1 MKHGKCTNEGIECVV
16 SDKQSLEK
24 YFKEIGDAQL
34 LTPEEEIELARRI
47 KQGDEVALKKL
58 VSANLRFVVSV
69 AKSYQNHGLSLEDL
83 INEGNL
89 GLIKAAYRF
98 DETRGF
104 KFISYAVWWIRQAI
118 LQAIAE
124 KTRMIRLPLN
134 RVGTLTKISKVYSKL
149 EQEFERAPT
158 NDELADVLEIDS
170 DDISN
175 TIKKASRV
183 VSIDSPVSANSDS
196 RMIDLIQDNEGSKPD
211 ADLMDESL
219 RDEVRHLL
227 DGLTQRESQ
236 ILILYFGLDGK
247 KPRTLEEVGTE
258 FRLTRERIRQIKENA
273 LKKLRHNSRSK
284 VLLQYLG

>member
-1 MKHGKCTNEGIECVV
+1 MNK
-16 SDKQSLEK
+16 KQSLDT
-24 YFKEIGDAQL
+24 YYREIGEVKL
-34 LTPEEEIELARRI
+34 LSPDEEIDLARRI
-47 KQGDEVALKKL
+47 KQNDQAALKKL
-58 VSANLRFVVSV
+58 VSSNLRFVVSV

-89 GLIKAAYRF
+89 GLVKAAHRF

-149 EQEFERAPT
+149 EQEFERTPT
-158 NDELADVLEIDS
+158 NEEIASILDIDS

-183 VSIDSPVSANSDS
+183 TSLDSPIISNSNS
-196 RMIDLIQDNEGSKPD
+196 RLIDIIEDQDELKPD
-211 ADLMDESL
+211 SELIEESL
-219 RDEVRHLL
+219 RDEVIHILK
-227 DGLTQRESQ
+227 GLTSRESK
-236 ILILYFGLDGK
+236 ILKLYFGLDGE
-247 KPRTLEEVGTE
+247 KPRTLEEVGME
-258 FRLTRERIRQIKENA
+258 FRLTRERIRQIKEKA
-273 LKKLRHNSRSK
+273 LKKLRRSSRSK
-284 VLLQYLG
+284 VLRQYLG

>member
-1 MKHGKCTNEGIECVV
+1 LNK
-16 SDKQSLEK
+16 KQSLES
-24 YFKEIGDAQL
+24 YYREIGEVKL

-47 KQGDEVALKKL
+47 KQNDQKALKKL

-134 RVGTLTKISKVYSKL
+134 RVSTLTKISKVYSKL
-149 EQEFERAPT
+149 EQEFERSPT
-158 NDELADVLEIDS
+158 NEEIGNMLEMNSDE
-170 DDISN
+170 ISN
-175 TIKKASRV
+175 TIRKASRV
-183 VSIDSPVSANSDS
+183 ASIDSPIISNSNS
-196 RMIDLIQDNEGSKPD
+196 RLIDIIQDEDELRPDSK
-211 ADLMDESL
+211 LIDESL
-219 RDEVRHLL
+219 RDEVKHMLE
-227 DGLTQRESQ
+227 GLTSRESK
-236 ILILYFGLDGK
+236 ILKLYFGLDGNK
-247 KPRTLEEVGTE
+247 AKTLEEVGME
-258 FRLTRERIRQIKENA
+258 FRLTRERVRQIKEKA
-273 LKKLRHNSRSK
+273 LNKLRKNSRSE
-284 VLLQYLG
+284 VLSQYLG